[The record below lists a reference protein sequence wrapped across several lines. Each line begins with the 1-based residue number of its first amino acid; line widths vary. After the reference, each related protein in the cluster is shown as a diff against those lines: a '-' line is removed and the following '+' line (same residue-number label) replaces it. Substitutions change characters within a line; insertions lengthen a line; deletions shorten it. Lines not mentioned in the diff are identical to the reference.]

1 LRVARPR
8 RGRRPRSKVDPA
20 GGRSR
25 RPARRAHRGVVLAKL
40 ASYPN
45 RRPSF
50 EEVKSVKER
59 EHRRYAHEAAVT
71 CHVAGK
77 RFEGRTRNVSRGGLC
92 ADLAD
97 KIALGTD
104 LMVDLKLVFED
115 EAQSDALR
123 LPARVV
129 WCTTVDATHQ
139 IGLVFRPLS
148 AEIA

>member
-1 LRVARPR
+1 V
-8 RGRRPRSKVDPA
+8 
-20 GGRSR
+20 
-25 RPARRAHRGVVLAKL
+25 
-40 ASYPN
+40 N
-45 RRPSF
+45 
-50 EEVKSVKER
+50 SVKER

-71 CHVAGK
+71 CQVNGK

-97 KIALGTD
+97 KIAIGTE
-104 LMVDLKLVFED
+104 LIVSLALVFED

-129 WCTTVDATHQ
+129 WCTTVDDKHQ

-148 AEIA
+148 AEIAQNLDTFLRHLDDARAEKRPRAANVDDRFR